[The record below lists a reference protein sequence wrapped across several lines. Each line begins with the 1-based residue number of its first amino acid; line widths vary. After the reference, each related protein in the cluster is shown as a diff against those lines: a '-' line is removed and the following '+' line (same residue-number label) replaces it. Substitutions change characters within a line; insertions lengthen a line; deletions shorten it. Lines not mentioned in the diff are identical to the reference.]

1 MKRPAWVPR
10 AFSSEVGTGSREENA
25 IKQKPRVFSRFEE
38 TRKCSRA
45 GRSGSFPGLATKIAL
60 VDVLRSAGVSL
71 RLIFGALMLVA
82 AASLSAAAETGRA
95 DLVNREVLRVCSDP
109 ANLPFS
115 NEARQG
121 FENKIAEL
129 VADELKIPLE
139 YTWFPQATGF
149 VRQTLFAKRCDLIIG
164 YAQGDD
170 LVLNSNHYYRSSY
183 VLLFR
188 PGQGLDGVKML
199 ADERLKG
206 KRIGIV
212 AGTPPGNIM
221 AMLGLMEKAK
231 PYPLTVDRRYDSPAE
246 LMIADIRSGEIDAGI
261 LWGPIGGYFAG
272 RGGEALTVT
281 PLLKETIGP
290 RMAYRI
296 TFGVRNQEDGWKH
309 TLNEI
314 IAKRQGDIDAILLDF
329 GVPLLDE
336 ETVPITS
343 PRR

>member
-1 MKRPAWVPR
+1 M
-10 AFSSEVGTGSREENA
+10 
-25 IKQKPRVFSRFEE
+25 
-38 TRKCSRA
+38 
-45 GRSGSFPGLATKIAL
+45 AL
-60 VDVLRSAGVSL
+60 
-71 RLIFGALMLVA
+71 A
-82 AASLSAAAETGRA
+82 AAAGSKAAETGRA

-121 FENKIAEL
+121 FENRIAEL
-129 VADELKIPLE
+129 VADELKLPLE

-164 YAQGDD
+164 FAQGDD
-170 LVLNSNHYYRSSY
+170 LVLNTNHYYRSSY
-183 VLLFR
+183 VLVHR
-188 PGQGLDGVKML
+188 RGQGLDGATAL
-199 ADERLKG
+199 ADERLKD

-221 AMLGLMEKAK
+221 AMLGLMQRAK
-231 PYPLTVDRRYDSPAE
+231 PYPLTVDRRFESPTE

-261 LWGPIGGYFAG
+261 LWGPIGGYFAS

-281 PLLKETIGP
+281 PLLRETIGP

-296 TFGVRNQEDGWKH
+296 TFGVRNQEDDWKRR
-309 TLNEI
+309 LNEL
-314 IAKRQGDIDAILLDF
+314 IARRQGDIDAILLDF

-336 ETVPITS
+336 ETAPVTS

>member
-1 MKRPAWVPR
+1 MMLFA
-10 AFSSEVGTGSREENA
+10 
-25 IKQKPRVFSRFEE
+25 
-38 TRKCSRA
+38 A
-45 GRSGSFPGLATKIAL
+45 G
-60 VDVLRSAGVSL
+60 GVSK
-71 RLIFGALMLVA
+71 
-82 AASLSAAAETGRA
+82 AAESGRA

-149 VRQTLFAKRCDLIIG
+149 VRQTLFARRCDLIIG
-164 YAQGDD
+164 FAQGDD

-183 VLLFR
+183 VLVHR
-188 PGQGLDGVKML
+188 KGQGLDGVNTL
-199 ADERLKG
+199 ADDRLKDR
-206 KRIGIV
+206 RIGIV

-221 AMLGLMEKAK
+221 AMLGLMQKAK
-231 PYPLTVDRRYDSPAE
+231 PYPLTVDRRFESPAE
-246 LMIADIRSGEIDAGI
+246 RMIADIRSGEIDAGI
-261 LWGPIGGYFAG
+261 LWGPIGGYFA
-272 RGGEALTVT
+272 RSGGEALAVT
-281 PLLKETIGP
+281 PLLRESTGP

-296 TFGVRNQEDGWKH
+296 TFGVRNQEDDWKRK
-309 TLNEI
+309 LNEI
-314 IAKRQGDIDAILLDF
+314 IAKRQGDIDAVLLDF

-336 ETVPITS
+336 ETAPITS